1 MPVRKKARFTGRI
14 ANTIY
19 SAALLAML
27 YDWPHQVYQK
37 LGPRM
42 GAVTAREQ
50 FIIQEVDDYARRLR
64 LRLNPTFVIG
74 SVPAAAGAFS
84 GNAVIVVSPAMLD
97 LAKFSDNDVRFI
109 LAHEVGHV
117 ARLDSYR
124 FWTRW
129 TDSGAAAR
137 ELDADRIAVRL
148 VGCDAMRETVAR
160 HWHEFLKGYQEE
172 GDYHPHPERRLSEVC
187 GQASSLSNDGRVR
200 LHEQP
205 IKLSLL
211 SIKFSL
217 REQNRHLSE
226 NMTYRLTLAAT
237 KRLIDAEP
245 VRLVGIVARVI

>member
-1 MPVRKKARFTGRI
+1 MPVQKKGRFTGRI

-42 GAVTAREQ
+42 GAATAREQ
-50 FIIQEVDDYARRLR
+50 FIVQEVDDYARRLR

-74 SVPAAAGAFS
+74 SAAAAAGAFS
-84 GNAVIVVSPAMLD
+84 GNAVIVVSPGMLD
-97 LAKFSDNDVRFI
+97 REKFSDNDVRFI

-117 ARLDSYR
+117 ARLDAYR

-129 TDSGAAAR
+129 TDGGAAAR

-148 VGCDAMRETVAR
+148 VGCGAMKETVAR

-172 GDYHPHPERRLSEVC
+172 GDHHPHPDTRLSEVC
-187 GQASSLSNDGRVR
+187 GEPSA
-200 LHEQP
+200 
-205 IKLSLL
+205 
-211 SIKFSL
+211 L
-217 REQNRHLSE
+217 RDDERSGLANRSAVGHGK
-226 NMTYRLTLAAT
+226 AAL
-237 KRLIDAEP
+237 R
-245 VRLVGIVARVI
+245 